1 MKKISRYLSIF
12 CITAL
17 IVLAFSQTAF
27 AESSK
32 TNAVMTNDRPSLK
45 FKELC
50 DNFFTNS
57 PEYYVLDTQGE
68 DVSASFY
75 KAYIS
80 QYSIGNYE
88 LIWKD
93 FKENDFMFKWASEP
107 EKIAEKKSLLTY
119 TASENFYKLI
129 STVQHVPGK
138 TIEALY
144 TISGNYVVNDST
156 NRITNAYGTTLNV
169 TYSGVGQLFSVSTNG
184 INTNASV
191 SQANNSVTFSGSFY
205 ADISAYGYTTGIL
218 LWTERTGPH
227 SGSVYR
233 SLTPIG

>member
-1 MKKISRYLSIF
+1 M
-12 CITAL
+12 
-17 IVLAFSQTAF
+17 
-27 AESSK
+27 
-32 TNAVMTNDRPSLK
+32 
-45 FKELC
+45 
-50 DNFFTNS
+50 
-57 PEYYVLDTQGE
+57 
-68 DVSASFY
+68 
-75 KAYIS
+75 
-80 QYSIGNYE
+80 
-88 LIWKD
+88 
-93 FKENDFMFKWASEP
+93 
-107 EKIAEKKSLLTY
+107 
-119 TASENFYKLI
+119 
-129 STVQHVPGK
+129 
-138 TIEALY
+138 
-144 TISGNYVVNDST
+144 NDST